1 MNRRLASAEPVLT
14 DDKVRR
20 AAALLREQLHDG
32 PIDLRK
38 DYARMPI
45 SEVAVTD
52 EDIRISGPKDA
63 LARFAG
69 EPGGFMPPQVLSSV
83 REWRTRQDSNL

>member
-1 MNRRLASAEPVLT
+1 M
-14 DDKVRR
+14 RR
-20 AAALLREQLHDG
+20 AAVLLREQLHDG

-38 DYARMPI
+38 DYARMLI
-45 SEVAVTD
+45 GEVAVTD
-52 EDIRISGPKDA
+52 EDIGIRSSKDA

-69 EPGGFMPPQVLSSV
+69 EPSGLMPPQVLSSV